1 MYLLEEIRECFASKE
16 KGAIKL
22 KSLQVPYIGWYVRTE
37 EGYGVAVPCS
47 SEVEVSE
54 YFANSK
60 IQTRDMIINAE
71 EVYVLLLSCIN
82 DDFAYEFASVCAE
95 FLEPGKNG
103 IARAGL
109 INDPVSW
116 WKRWKE
122 LMGNSARDKK
132 VYDVIGEMLVYEH
145 LLKSGKSVVW
155 GGPDAKT
162 HDIESDDE
170 SFEIK
175 STIRKYGYT
184 TTISSQYQMESDK
197 PLSLYFCRLEKSR
210 LGDSINDIKER
221 LLLLGCNDC
230 EIEKKL
236 SGLGL
241 EKGRSI
247 RNEKYK
253 ILEALAYPVDDKFP
267 KVIRESFKDNQYP
280 ERVLQITYTI
290 NLEGL
295 ENKKW

>member
-1 MYLLEEIRECFASKE
+1 MFLLEEIRECFASRE
-16 KGAIKL
+16 KGAIKF
-22 KSLQVPYIGWYVRTE
+22 KNLQVPYTGWYIRTE

-60 IQTRDMIINAE
+60 IQTREMIIDAE

-82 DDFAYEFASVCAE
+82 DDYAYEFASVCAE

-103 IARAGL
+103 IARASL

-145 LLKSGKSVVW
+145 LLKSGKNVVW
-155 GGPDAKT
+155 GGPDSRT
-162 HDIESDDE
+162 HDFEGESE
-170 SFEIK
+170 SFEVK
-175 STIRKYGYT
+175 STIKKYGYT

-197 PLSLYFCRLEKSR
+197 PLYLYYCRLEKSR

-221 LLLLGCNDC
+221 LLLLGCNDS

-253 ILEALAYPVDDKFP
+253 TLETLIYPVNDNFP
-267 KVIRESFKDNQYP
+267 KVIRESFKDDKYP

-295 ENKKW
+295 ESKKW

>member
-1 MYLLEEIRECFASKE
+1 MFLLEEIRECFASKE

-22 KSLQVPYIGWYVRTE
+22 KNLQVPYTGWYIRTE
-37 EGYGVAVPCS
+37 EGYGVAIPCS

-60 IQTRDMIINAE
+60 IQTREMIINSE
-71 EVYVLLLSCIN
+71 NIYVLLLSCIN
-82 DDFAYEFASVCAE
+82 DDYAYEFASVCAE
-95 FLEPGKNG
+95 FLEPGENG
-103 IARAGL
+103 IARASL

-122 LMGNSARDKK
+122 LLGNSARDKR

-145 LLKSGKSVVW
+145 LLKCGKNVVW
-155 GGPDAKT
+155 GGPDSRT
-162 HDIESDDE
+162 HDIEGVDE
-170 SFEIK
+170 SFEVK

-184 TTISSQYQMESDK
+184 ITISSQYQMESDK
-197 PLSLYFCRLEKSR
+197 PLYLFYCRLEESR

-236 SGLGL
+236 SCLGL

-247 RNEKYK
+247 RNKKYK
-253 ILEALAYPVDDKFP
+253 MLEALAYPVDDKFP
-267 KVIRESFKDNQYP
+267 KIIRESFKDNEYP

-295 ENKKW
+295 ESKKW